1 MKQGISTPQRYL
13 RYTAIIIILCIFV
26 PVTAQVDKPAVDKPT
41 GFERMSEHVPERT
54 LSELEIKIAMNVS
67 DLNREKQRAAFLRAE
82 RNIKR
87 MNNEELL
94 DVIKQLGDYPLIPYL
109 IEDKLRSSLSVN
121 STESVRQF
129 LSQYDNT
136 PLARSLRR
144 KWLQFLAKAD
154 EQDLFIEFYRPT
166 RNAQLRCHYLRYRYV
181 RGADKS
187 TIFEQIPALWNV
199 GRSQDDACDPL
210 FRVWMKAGGLSEA
223 LVLERL
229 EKTADGG
236 KQSLIPYLKSL
247 LPSDKQYLAD
257 RWQEVRKNPANVR
270 HIQRYPDKF
279 PALEAQILSY
289 GLSRLIWRDAEL
301 ALQVYQQATRKIEFL
316 DAQKARVIHRFAVA
330 MAIDEHPQAET
341 WLIKASELMP
351 ESETMRWHL
360 AYLLKKEDWQSIA
373 LLIEKSP
380 PQLTN
385 ENQFIYWLA
394 RAYEK
399 LSRYDAANELYAQL
413 ASERHYYGFLSSAR
427 LNIEYSLGYVPV
439 QTTLSTLT
447 KIVELEATQRAYELR
462 KLGRFLN
469 ARQEWNSAQRS
480 LEGEEKI
487 VAAVVSSA
495 WGWHDQSIFTLSR
508 EGFLSDVERRFPL
521 AYRELITREA
531 QRNDI
536 PPEWAF
542 AIARRESSFMS
553 DAVSSANAKGLMQIL
568 PSTARYLEKRRVS
581 TRDLIDPN
589 TNARLGTRYLRY
601 LLNKLDNNPLLATA
615 SYNAGLAKVM
625 QWLPDSDAVEADI
638 WVETIPFKETRNYVK
653 AVLTYQQIYEDKLN
667 KQSLDN
673 TVFANF
679 VNTELLPN

>member
-1 MKQGISTPQRYL
+1 
-13 RYTAIIIILCIFV
+13 
-26 PVTAQVDKPAVDKPT
+26 
-41 GFERMSEHVPERT
+41 
-54 LSELEIKIAMNVS
+54 
-67 DLNREKQRAAFLRAE
+67 
-82 RNIKR
+82 
-87 MNNEELL
+87 
-94 DVIKQLGDYPLIPYL
+94 
-109 IEDKLRSSLSVN
+109 
-121 STESVRQF
+121 
-129 LSQYDNT
+129 
-136 PLARSLRR
+136 
-144 KWLQFLAKAD
+144 
-154 EQDLFIEFYRPT
+154 
-166 RNAQLRCHYLRYRYV
+166 
-181 RGADKS
+181 
-187 TIFEQIPALWNV
+187 
-199 GRSQDDACDPL
+199 
-210 FRVWMKAGGLSEA
+210 
-223 LVLERL
+223 
-229 EKTADGG
+229 
-236 KQSLIPYLKSL
+236 
-247 LPSDKQYLAD
+247 
-257 RWQEVRKNPANVR
+257 
-270 HIQRYPDKF
+270 
-279 PALEAQILSY
+279 
-289 GLSRLIWRDAEL
+289 
-301 ALQVYQQATRKIEFL
+301 
-316 DAQKARVIHRFAVA
+316 

-427 LNIEYSLGYVPV
+427 LNIE
-439 QTTLSTLT
+439 
-447 KIVELEATQRAYELR
+447 
-462 KLGRFLN
+462 
-469 ARQEWNSAQRS
+469 
-480 LEGEEKI
+480 
-487 VAAVVSSA
+487 
-495 WGWHDQSIFTLSR
+495 GWHDQSIFTLSR

-667 KQSLDN
+667 KQSVDN